1 MAKRKKVQKKKNE
14 IDLTKKPKKSL
25 IKHTVNKKKA
35 KNRKVE
41 WDCITSR
48 SKNKKNWRILK

>member
-14 IDLTKKPKKSL
+14 IYLTKKPKKSL
-25 IKHTVNKKKA
+25 IKRTVNKKKA

-41 WDCITSR
+41 WDWECFAKQEQER
-48 SKNKKNWRILK
+48 